1 MKRFLLILTLISSP
15 LIFSQTPE
23 ERGLEIAQLM
33 KKASEGFVSD
43 SSEMEM
49 ILIDSY
55 GTRVSRKMKGTSMEG
70 EKNEDRAITEFLS
83 PADVKGTKLLTH
95 SHQGED
101 DDQWL
106 FLPAMKRKKRI
117 SGGAKSSS
125 FMGSEF
131 SYEDLGSQDIDKFN
145 FKFIADEPIKGGKAW
160 RVERISKKKSG
171 YSKQVMV
178 VHQDYLAPT
187 TIEYYDRR
195 GGLLKVAEFS
205 EWKQMKVGDKSF
217 WKSGYVHVKNIQ
229 TKKESIFKWE
239 KRELGK
245 KLDESLFSPG
255 ALK

>member
-1 MKRFLLILTLISSP
+1 MKQLLICSLILLSGFSY
-15 LIFSQTPE
+15 SQTPE
-23 ERGLEIAQLM
+23 ERGLEIAQMM
-33 KKASEGFVSD
+33 KSAGEGFISD

-70 EKNEDRAITEFLS
+70 ANGEDRAITEFLS

-131 SYEDLGSQDIDKFN
+131 SYEDLGSQDIEKFN

-160 RVERISKKKSG
+160 RVERKSKKRSG
-171 YSKQVMV
+171 YSKQIMI
-178 VHQDYLAPT
+178 VHQEYLSPT

-205 EWKQMKVGDKSF
+205 DWKQMKAGGKSF

-245 KLDESLFSPG
+245 KLDASLFSPS

>member
-1 MKRFLLILTLISSP
+1 MKQLLVCTLILLSG
-15 LIFSQTPE
+15 FSYSQSPE

-33 KKASEGFVSD
+33 KKAGEGFISD

-70 EKNEDRAITEFLS
+70 VDGEDRAITEFLS

-95 SHQGED
+95 SHKGKD

-131 SYEDLGSQDIDKFN
+131 SYEDLGSQDIEKFN

-160 RVERISKKKSG
+160 RVERKSKKRSG
-171 YSKQVMV
+171 YSKQIMI
-178 VHQDYLAPT
+178 VHQEYLSPI

-205 EWKQMKVGDKSF
+205 DWKQMSAGTKSF

-245 KLDESLFSPG
+245 KLDESLFGPS
-255 ALK
+255 ALR

>member
-1 MKRFLLILTLISSP
+1 MKGLIIASLMFSWS
-15 LIFSQTPE
+15 IFGQTPE
-23 ERGLEIAQLM
+23 ERGLEIAQMM
-33 KKASEGFVSD
+33 KTAGDGFVSD

-55 GTRVSRKMKGTSMEG
+55 GTRVSRKMKGISIEG
-70 EKNEDRAITEFLS
+70 QNDDGRALTEFLS

-95 SHQGED
+95 SHKGED

-117 SGGAKSSS
+117 SGGARSSS

-160 RVERISKKKSG
+160 RVERKSKKRSG

-178 VHQDYLAPT
+178 VHQEYLSPV

-195 GGLLKVAEFS
+195 GGLLKVAEFTD
-205 EWKQMKVGDKSF
+205 WKQIKVGSKNF
-217 WKSGYVHVKNIQ
+217 WKSGNVHVKNIQ

-245 KLDESLFSPG
+245 SVDAAMFSPG
-255 ALK
+255 ALR

>member
-1 MKRFLLILTLISSP
+1 MKFLIVYGLL
-15 LIFSQTPE
+15 FSLLSFAQTPE
-23 ERGLEIAQLM
+23 ERGLEIAQMM
-33 KKASEGFVSD
+33 KAAGEGFVSD

-55 GTRVSRKMKGTSMEG
+55 GTRVSRKMKGVSIEG
-70 EKNEDRAITEFLS
+70 KNDEGRALTEFLS

-95 SHQGED
+95 SHKGED

-131 SYEDLGSQDIDKFN
+131 SYEDLGSQDIEKFN
-145 FKFIADEPIKGGKAW
+145 FKFIADEPMKGGKAW
-160 RVERISKKKSG
+160 RVERKSKKRSG

-178 VHQDYLAPT
+178 VHQEYLSPIS
-187 TIEYYDRR
+187 IEYYDRR
-195 GGLLKVAEFS
+195 GGLLKVAEFTD
-205 EWKQMKVGDKSF
+205 WKQMKVGKKSF
-217 WKSGYVHVKNIQ
+217 WKSGNVHVKNIQ

-245 KLDESLFSPG
+245 NVDESLFSPG
-255 ALK
+255 ALR